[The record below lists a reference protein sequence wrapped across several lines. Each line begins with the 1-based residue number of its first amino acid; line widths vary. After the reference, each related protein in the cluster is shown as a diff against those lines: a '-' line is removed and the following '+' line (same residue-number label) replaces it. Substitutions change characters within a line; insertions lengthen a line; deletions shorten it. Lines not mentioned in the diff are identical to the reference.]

1 MDKFDATADFENT
14 MVEVQILID
23 YAKKNTKNIL
33 RYSTFN
39 KSAIVLLCSKFESFL
54 ENFFEEYA
62 FHHADISDGIRI
74 DNQMLEHYTNVIIDE
89 LTKITLKEK
98 RKPLIEKIV
107 MLHNNVACDLT
118 EYQINA
124 KFNYGKHG
132 EKQVKK
138 LMLSF
143 GFEEFIQQ
151 ANVVFYTQF
160 NYMNHIRNNIIH
172 GDATPGLTHQDV
184 LSYKDLLVDFAIDL
198 DKAGNKKLQKFK
210 EQF

>member
-1 MDKFDATADFENT
+1 MDKFDATTDFEET
-14 MVEVQILID
+14 MDEVQILID
-23 YAKKNTKNIL
+23 YAKRNTKNIA

-54 ENFFEEYA
+54 ENFFEEFA
-62 FHHADISDGIRI
+62 FHHAEISDGIRI

-98 RKPLIEKIV
+98 RKPLIEKMI
-107 MLHNNVACDLT
+107 MLHNNEPCDLT

-132 EKQVKK
+132 QKEIQR
-138 LMLSF
+138 LILSF

-151 ANVVFYTQF
+151 VNPIFFNQF
-160 NYMNHIRNNIIH
+160 NSMNHIRNNIIH
-172 GDATPGLTHQDV
+172 GDATPSLTHQDV
-184 LSYKDLLVDFAIDL
+184 SSYKNLLVNFATDL
-198 DKAGNKKLQKFK
+198 DQAGNKKFENQY
-210 EQF
+210 

>member
-1 MDKFDATADFENT
+1 MSKFVATTDFQETMD
-14 MVEVQILID
+14 EVQILIN
-23 YAKKNTKNIL
+23 YAKRNTKNIA

-54 ENFFEEYA
+54 ENFLEEFA
-62 FHHADISDGIRI
+62 FRHANISDGIRMDTQI
-74 DNQMLEHYTNVIIDE
+74 LEHYTNVIIDE

-98 RKPLIEKIV
+98 RKPLIEKMV
-107 MLHNNVACDLT
+107 TLHNNEPCDLT

-132 EKQVKK
+132 QKEIQR
-138 LMLSF
+138 LILSF

-151 ANVVFYTQF
+151 VNPIFFNQF
-160 NYMNHIRNNIIH
+160 NSMNHIRNNIIH

-184 LSYKDLLVDFAIDL
+184 LSYKNLLVGFAIDL
-198 DKAGNKKLQKFK
+198 DEAGSEKLEKFK